1 MKRRNFIGIAAA
13 SAVLAPLLSK
23 GNGTS
28 FINDSLFKEDT
39 SDINYVQIPQDL
51 ELICPA
57 PMKKGSVVAVTAPAS
72 PTNLWEIHNGINFF
86 KKMGCK
92 IISGKS
98 VNERQYKYKY
108 FSASDEERAK
118 EFMGFIQDKSVDCI
132 LCARGGYG
140 SMRILPLLD
149 YEVIRQNPKII
160 IGFSDITI
168 LINSILKKSGVV
180 TFHGAVASTY
190 FQQQSVEIIK
200 KLIFNNQKFT
210 PVKITFP
217 TVQTLASGVAEGQ
230 LVGGNLTMLISS
242 LGTPYEIDT
251 QGKILLIEE
260 VQEEPYKIDKML
272 SHLWLAGKLQEAAG
286 IVVGYIKN
294 IDSKRNFFPD
304 YSFTI
309 REVFES
315 RIKPLQIP
323 AIIGLPFG
331 HFDNKLLLPLGV
343 KAELNASLKT
353 LTLLQPGTKSITN
366 Y

>member
-1 MKRRNFIGIAAA
+1 MKRRNFISLAAA
-13 SAVLAPLLSK
+13 STVFSPLLSR
-23 GNGTS
+23 GNNSGFT
-28 FINDSLFKEDT
+28 NDSLLKED
-39 SDINYVQIPQDL
+39 SINIKDEQISKDI
-51 ELICPA
+51 ELIYPTSL
-57 PMKKGSVVAVTAPAS
+57 KSGSVVAVTAPAS
-72 PTNLWEIHNGINFF
+72 PTNMWEIHNGINFF
-86 KKMGCK
+86 QKMGCK

-118 EFMGFIQDKSVDCI
+118 EFMDFIQDKSVDCI

-149 YEVIRQNPKII
+149 FNIIRQNPKII

-168 LINSILKKSGVV
+168 LINSILKRSDVV
-180 TFHGAVASTY
+180 TFHGAVASSY
-190 FQQQSVEIIK
+190 FQQASVDVIK
-200 KLIFNNQKFT
+200 KIIFNNSKFS
-210 PVKITFP
+210 PIKITFP
-217 TVQTLASGVAEGQ
+217 TVQTLASGVTEGL
-230 LVGGNLTMLISS
+230 LVGGNLTMIIST

-251 QGKILLIEE
+251 KGKIFLIEE

-272 SHLWLAGKLQEAAG
+272 SHLWLAGKLQESAG

-294 IDSKRNFFPD
+294 IDAKRNFFPD

-315 RIKPLQIP
+315 RIKPLNIP
-323 AIIGLPFG
+323 AIMGLPFG
-331 HFDNKLLLPLGV
+331 HFDNKLMLPLGA

-353 LTLLQPGTKSITN
+353 LTLLEPGTKSITN
-366 Y
+366 